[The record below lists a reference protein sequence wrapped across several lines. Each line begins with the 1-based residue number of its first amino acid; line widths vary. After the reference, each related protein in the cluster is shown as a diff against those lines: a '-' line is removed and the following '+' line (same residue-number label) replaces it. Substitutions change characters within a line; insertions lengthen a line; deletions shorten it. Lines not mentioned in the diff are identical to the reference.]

1 MNNALIIG
9 HSHILCLRT
18 AYRQNGKN
26 QMPVDFN
33 FLLLRDKKFHS
44 ETTKGIS
51 DEQRRMRTSSLL
63 GINKGLIKEH
73 IKQTRPNIALLCI
86 NGNEHSGIGM
96 IHSPAITQAAKLER
110 MSGIITDKLTEWL
123 NFLLPLLPDR
133 VIFYPSPPPVD
144 ADHLSGL
151 FSEERVARYAGHEL
165 EPIGFRLSAWL
176 KYCEIVK
183 NLCAQ
188 HNIQFIDLPASVFKA
203 NGFRREDCYSED
215 LLHGNAE
222 YGQRV
227 LLKLTEAI
235 MENADTP
242 LTQPLPAP
250 THPYQQLPD
259 YAFWKQAIS
268 DLPCADVDPVINPPF
283 TIRSHDSIATAG
295 SCFAQHISKHL
306 RAQGFQFLVT
316 EQPNKN
322 EQDTEARGF
331 YDFSARYGNIYTA
344 RQLLQLFDRAFGYF
358 QPLDKAWERHG
369 GGFCDPFRPRI
380 EPQGFRTE
388 AHLRRDVR
396 QHLNAVKKL
405 FLQLDVFIFTL
416 GLTEC
421 YLSRL
426 DGAVYPLAPGVAGGQ
441 FDPAQHVFAN
451 FTVGDVTADLRTF
464 LQKLQLVNPKAKV
477 ILTVSPVPLV
487 ATAAQRHV
495 LVSTTYSKAVLRV
508 AAEEI
513 AASHPQVCYFPSY
526 EIITGNHAGSS
537 YFSPDRRSVTAQGVD
552 HVMRM
557 FMSHMTGQTAQPPAI
572 PDEAKNYTHE
582 ELAALAEMDELV
594 ETICDE
600 ELLAR

>member
-1 MNNALIIG
+1 MINNALVIG

-18 AYRQNGKN
+18 AYKRRNKKN
-26 QMPVDFN
+26 PTSVDFD

-44 ETTKGIS
+44 QSTLGLS
-51 DEQRRMRTSSLL
+51 DEERRTQTSSLA
-63 GINKGLIKEH
+63 GVDRSLIKNH
-73 IKQTRPNIALLCI
+73 IEQTKPDTAILCI

-96 IHSPAITQAAKLER
+96 IHSPSLTQAAKLDR
-110 MSGIITDKLTEWL
+110 MSRIINKKLTEWL
-123 NFLLPLLPDR
+123 NFLHPLLPGR

-144 ADHLSGL
+144 AHHLSGL
-151 FSEERVARYAGHEL
+151 FSEERVACYAGRDI

-188 HNIQFIDLPASVFKA
+188 YNIEFIDLPASIFKN
-203 NGFRREDCYSED
+203 NGFRAEDCYSKD
-215 LLHGNAE
+215 LLHGNTE
-222 YGQRV
+222 YGLRV
-227 LLKLTEAI
+227 LTQLSEVIIK
-235 MENADTP
+235 NSNKPTP
-242 LTQPLPAP
+242 V
-250 THPYQQLPD
+250 HPYQQLPD
-259 YAFWKQAIS
+259 YAFWKQAIT
-268 DLPCADVDPVINPPF
+268 DQPCANVDPVTNPPF
-283 TIRSHDSIATAG
+283 TIRNSDNIATAG

-316 EQPNKN
+316 EQPNNN
-322 EQDTEARGF
+322 EPEAEARGF

-358 QPLDKAWERHG
+358 QPLDKVWERHD

-380 EPQGFRTE
+380 EPQGFLTE
-388 AHLRRDVR
+388 AHVRQDVR
-396 QHLNAVKKL
+396 QHLKAVKKL
-405 FLQLDVFIFTL
+405 FLELDVLVFTL

-426 DGAVYPLAPGVAGGQ
+426 DGAVYPLAPGVTGGK
-441 FDPAQHVFAN
+441 FDPAQHVFTN
-451 FTVGDVTADLRTF
+451 FTVSDVSADLRIF
-464 LQKLQLVNPKAKV
+464 LQKLHLVNPNAKV

-513 AASHPQVCYFPSY
+513 AASHPQVCYFPAY
-526 EIITGNHAGSS
+526 EIITGNHAGHN
-537 YFSPDRRSVTAQGVD
+537 YFNEDRRSVTAQGVE
-552 HVMRM
+552 HVMRL
-557 FMSHMTGQTAQPPAI
+557 FMAHMTEQAGPNSAT
-572 PDEAKNYTHE
+572 ENYTPE
-582 ELAALAEMDELV
+582 ELAALTEMDELV